1 MDALRRAVA
10 AERVA
15 HAYLFHGPDGA
26 GKRAAAL
33 ALGRALLCER
43 RGSPGVP
50 DDDGCGR
57 CLACTKA
64 GRLVHP
70 DLHVLFPRPS
80 DADAADVAV
89 RVRRLA
95 EEPYAAVDYRRLP
108 TLDGKKGSNKQA
120 FYSVGLVN
128 DDLRRVLSL
137 RPAEGRKIVAVVTD
151 AEAMRAEAANA
162 FLKLLEEPR
171 PHVVLVLTAE
181 RPDRVL
187 PTILSRCQRVRFDPL
202 APEDVEAALVSRAA
216 VASDRAALVARLSD
230 GSYTRALSLLEGEDL
245 QALRERALGFTR
257 ACFAMKP
264 DAMPAL
270 IEQAA
275 ALGREPLKG
284 LLSQMLSWVR
294 DLVLVRAAGAGAP
307 LVNVDQAEAI
317 RRFVDGLPNARLETM
332 AEAVE
337 EAASMLDRNVHSG
350 LLMTS
355 LAFALHDAMHG
366 RMRAALVT
374 PLTEPVVP
382 SPLFA

>member
-1 MDALRRAVA
+1 MDVLRRAVA

-15 HAYLFHGPDGA
+15 HAYLFHGPDGT

-43 RGSPGVP
+43 RGTEGAPA
-50 DDDGCGR
+50 DDACGR
-57 CLACTKA
+57 CLACTRSA
-64 GRLVHP
+64 RLVHP

-80 DADAADVAV
+80 DADPADVVA
-89 RVRRLA
+89 RIRRLA

-120 FYSVGLVN
+120 IYNVALVN
-128 DDLRRVLSL
+128 EELRRALSL
-137 RPAEGRKIVAVVTD
+137 RPVEGRRIVAVVTD

-202 APEDVEAALVSRAA
+202 GPEDVEGALVARAGVPA
-216 VASDRAALVARLSD
+216 DRAALVARLSD

-245 QALRERALGFTR
+245 QALRERALAFAR
-257 ACFAMKP
+257 AAYAMKP
-264 DAMPAL
+264 DEMPL
-270 IEQAA
+270 LVEQAA

-284 LLSQMLSWVR
+284 LLVQLLGWVR
-294 DLVLVRAAGAGAP
+294 DLVLVRAAGDAAP

-317 RRFVDGLPNARLETM
+317 RRFVAGLPGARLDEM
-332 AEAVE
+332 AVAVE
-337 EAASMLDRNVHSG
+337 EAAAMLDRNVHAG
-350 LLMTS
+350 LLLTT
-355 LAFALHDAMHG
+355 LGFALHDAMHG
-366 RMRAALVT
+366 RPRSSLVA
-374 PLTEPVVP
+374 PLTEPV
-382 SPLFA
+382 F